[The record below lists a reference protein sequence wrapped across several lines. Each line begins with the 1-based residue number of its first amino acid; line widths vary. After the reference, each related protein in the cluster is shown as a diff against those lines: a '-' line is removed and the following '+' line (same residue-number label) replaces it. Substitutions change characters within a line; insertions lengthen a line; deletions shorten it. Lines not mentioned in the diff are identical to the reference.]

1 MPALSILMN
10 YTSRFLPAFDP
21 YPFCRL
27 GLMDAGRREGSAC
40 VCPGEDEPKCLPG
53 MRICVDNLSDYK
65 NFRTM
70 DPLGNG
76 NSKIR
81 EDMTIQTQITT

>member
-53 MRICVDNLSDYK
+53 MRICLDNLSDYAISAPWILWE
-65 NFRTM
+65 M
-70 DPLGNG
+70 
-76 NSKIR
+76 
-81 EDMTIQTQITT
+81 EIQN